1 MRVGLTLPH
10 YDFSFPEVSPITFEA
25 VAEQAVRAEQLGFD
39 SVWMSDHFF
48 ASLDRYGG
56 GDTLYGTLEPLT
68 TLGGLAART
77 ERVRLGTLVLS
88 AAFRH
93 PGVLAK
99 SATAVDR
106 LSGGR
111 LELGLGAGWY
121 EEEFE
126 AFGYP
131 FGSVA
136 ERFDLLEETIAYVAA
151 LFDGEPASFEGKR
164 FHLRDAYNHPR
175 PVQEPRPPLLV
186 GGKGG
191 PRLLRIAAQYAD
203 GWNTAW
209 RWTPEAYAE
218 RAAAARQA
226 CERAGRDP
234 GDVPAVAR
242 AVHGGGGG
250 RGRSAPPVR
259 ADGGAAAGRR
269 AGEAIGLDT
278 LRAECLAGT
287 PEEVV
292 ERVGGVRGARRV
304 RADRVPGARLVR
316 DARSLDGRPVRR
328 AGAPVAARPL
338 MELLEAAITVL
349 REEGEPLHWTKI
361 QDLALRRGYIDPF
374 ETPDVRKQLL
384 AALAEGVGNG
394 ILVKSSKGVY
404 GLVG

>member
-10 YDFSFPEVSPITFEA
+10 YDFSLTGVRPITFEA
-25 VAEQAVRAEQLGFD
+25 VAEQAVRAERLGFD
-39 SVWMSDHFF
+39 SVWVSDHFF

-68 TLGGLAART
+68 TLGGLAAKT

-93 PGVLAK
+93 PAVLAK

-136 ERFDLLEETIAYVAA
+136 ERFDLLEETLAYIGA

-164 FHLRDAYNHPR
+164 FHLREAYNHPR

-191 PRLLRIAAQYAD
+191 PRLLRIAAQRAD
-203 GWNTAW
+203 GWNAAW
-209 RWTPEAYAE
+209 RWTPEVYAE
-218 RAAAARQA
+218 RAAAARRA

-234 GDVPAVAR
+234 ATFRLSLGLFTVVGEDE
-242 AVHGGGGG
+242 
-250 RGRSAPPVR
+250 
-259 ADGGAAAGRR
+259 ADLRRRFELMGRR
-269 AGEAIGLDT
+269 LPAGAGEKLGLDT
-278 LRAECLAGT
+278 LRTECLAGT
-287 PEEVV
+287 TDQVV
-292 ERVGGVRGARRV
+292 ERVAAFADLGVSELIV
-304 RADRVPGARLVR
+304 CP
-316 DARSLDGRPVRR
+316 
-328 AGAPVAARPL
+328 APVWFSMPDPSMVDLFAER
-338 MELLEAAITVL
+338 VL
-349 REEGEPLHWTKI
+349 PSLR
-361 QDLALRRGYIDPF
+361 DL
-374 ETPDVRKQLL
+374 
-384 AALAEGVGNG
+384 
-394 ILVKSSKGVY
+394 
-404 GLVG
+404 